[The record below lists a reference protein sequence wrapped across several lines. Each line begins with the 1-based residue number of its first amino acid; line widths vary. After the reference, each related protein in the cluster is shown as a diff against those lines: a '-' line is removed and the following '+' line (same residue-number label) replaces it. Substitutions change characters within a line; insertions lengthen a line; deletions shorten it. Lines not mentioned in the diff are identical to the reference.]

1 MNVQIIIPILAAL
14 ASIAIGGAVLL
25 IKRSRRAPMQQRLR
39 SLLDPSDASSA
50 PLFGQGRRLH
60 GIVESVGTAISKGQS
75 SRTLQQQL
83 SQAGYHHPNAATLY
97 IGIKGMLFV
106 AGAAPALLL
115 PIASQPHM
123 KMLFA
128 GMLGALLFFIPNIIV
143 TSRREK
149 RRGEIRRH
157 LPDAIDLLE
166 ICASSGMGL
175 DMSWNS
181 VSEEVRSVS
190 STLADEM
197 ALTTLEIHLGAT
209 RAIAMRNMA
218 QRTGAEELSSL
229 VAVLVQSER
238 FGTSIRDALRTYA
251 TALRESRSQRAQES
265 AEKMAVKLIFPMVV
279 FIFPAVV
286 MVMAGPGFM
295 VLYKALRAQ

>member
-1 MNVQIIIPILAAL
+1 MNVQIIIPILAGL
-14 ASIAIGGAVLL
+14 ATIAIGGAVLL
-25 IKRSRRAPMQQRLR
+25 IKLARRAPMRERLR
-39 SLLDPSDASSA
+39 SLQEQDSASA
-50 PLFGQGRRLH
+50 PLSAKSARLH
-60 GIVESVGTAISKGQS
+60 GIAETIGTAISKGQS

-97 IGIKGMLFV
+97 IGIKAMLFV

-128 GMLGALLFFIPNIIV
+128 AMLGALLFFIPNIIV
-143 TSRREK
+143 TQRREQ

-175 DMSWNS
+175 DTSWNS

-197 ALTTLEIHLGAT
+197 ALTTLEIHLGAA

-218 QRTGAEELSSL
+218 QRTGADELSSL

-295 VLYKALRAQ
+295 MLYKALRAQ